1 MNHIVI
7 IRTRFCQSVIALD
20 LLFSYKTSKIHN
32 DSIDKNKN
40 VVYNSGMK
48 EKKYFI
54 DAVLEKEKQR
64 NENMRLAYE
73 KRILEL
79 PKGSLVVR
87 ELNGKKYCYLRFR
100 EGKKVVQK
108 YAGTIAQEEI
118 IRAQIAERK
127 HLIELIT
134 MLEEENKRIQK
145 MEAVK

>member
-1 MNHIVI
+1 MLI
-7 IRTRFCQSVIALD
+7 IRTRFCQSEIALD
-20 LLFSYKTSKIHN
+20 LIFSYKTSKIHN

-40 VVYNSGMK
+40 VVYNSSMK

-87 ELNGKKYCYLRFR
+87 E
-100 EGKKVVQK
+100 
-108 YAGTIAQEEI
+108 
-118 IRAQIAERK
+118 
-127 HLIELIT
+127 
-134 MLEEENKRIQK
+134 
-145 MEAVK
+145 